1 MSPIAG
7 IRGSI
12 VSAADR
18 APRETAA
25 ASRDARTRES
35 RALIPLQPIER
46 AETPLRTRPQAAFL
60 AHLLATRDKLP
71 QTRERRRAEP
81 EQAVAVYAAADAD
94 PAAPSGVTLSRVM

>member
-1 MSPIAG
+1 MSPITG

-12 VSAADR
+12 VSAVDR
-18 APRETAA
+18 APRETAPA
-25 ASRDARTRES
+25 PRDARARES

-46 AETPLRTRPQAAFL
+46 ADTPLRARPQAAFL

-81 EQAVAVYAAADAD
+81 EHAVAVYAAAGAG
-94 PAAPSGVTLSRVM
+94 PAAPSGIALSRVM